1 MQMLRV
7 ENEIEVEIFEAHLR
21 HHARERKNVALYR
34 PRENYGESGL
44 LVGEFA
50 HGGHVGTA
58 LGEPAQ
64 AEFTK
69 CVGSDSGVK
78 CDAVAEQR
86 QVVSKDCRRTA
97 ERESHV
103 RCDVFAVELELRRK
117 AVENKVEIQLAD
129 DTEIEFA
136 RRGHGIDRAASIEN
150 DDSAQVLRLV
160 GIETFFHA
168 SMKTEKLRGNK
179 KRSH

>member
-1 MQMLRV
+1 MLRI
-7 ENEIEVEIFEAHLR
+7 ENEIEVKIFEAHIR

-34 PRENYGESGL
+34 PRENHGEPGL
-44 LVGEFA
+44 LVGKFA

-58 LGEPAQ
+58 LGQTTQ

-69 CVGSDSGVK
+69 RVGSDSGMK
-78 CDAVAEQR
+78 CDAIAEQR
-86 QVVSKDCRRTA
+86 QVVGEDCGRTA
-97 ERESHV
+97 KRESHV

-117 AVENKVEIQLAD
+117 AVENKIEIQLAD

-136 RRGHGIDRAASIEN
+136 RRGHGIDRAASVEN
-150 DDSAQVLRLV
+150 DDSAQIFRLV
-160 GIETFFHA
+160 GIKTFFHA

>member
-1 MQMLRV
+1 MVRI
-7 ENEIEVEIFEAHLR
+7 ENEIEVKIFEAHIR
-21 HHARERKNVALYR
+21 HHARERKNVAFYR
-34 PRENYGESGL
+34 PRQNHGEPGL

-50 HGGHVGTA
+50 HGRHVGTA
-58 LGEPAQ
+58 LGQPTQ

-69 CVGSDSGVK
+69 RVGSDSGMK

-86 QVVSKDCRRTA
+86 KIVGEDCGRTA
-97 ERESHV
+97 KRESHV
-103 RCDVFAVELELRRK
+103 RCDVFAVELELK
-117 AVENKVEIQLAD
+117 WKPVENKIEIQLAD

-136 RRGHGIDRAASIEN
+136 RSGHGIGRVASVQN
-150 DDSAQVLRLV
+150 DDSAQILRLV

-179 KRSH
+179 KRGH

>member
-1 MQMLRV
+1 MLRI
-7 ENEIEVEIFEAHLR
+7 ENEIEFKIFEAHVG
-21 HHARERKNVALYR
+21 HHARERKNVAFYR
-34 PRENYGESGL
+34 PRQNHGEPGL
-44 LVGEFA
+44 LVRKFA

-58 LGEPAQ
+58 LGQPTQ

-69 CVGSDSGVK
+69 RVGPDSGMK
-78 CDAVAEQR
+78 CDTVAEQR

-103 RCDVFAVELELRRK
+103 RRDMFTVELELRRK
-117 AVENKVEIQLAD
+117 AVENKIEIQLAD

-136 RRGHGIDRAASIEN
+136 RRSHGIGRVASVEN
-150 DDSAQVLRLV
+150 DDSAQILRLV

-179 KRSH
+179 KRGH